1 MEEFRCEDTIYQLN
15 TLSPQSNKTVCC
27 DRSKNKTDAAPP
39 SDIKTYPGNK
49 RSEYSVIE
57 KQVHKLIDIAKNI
70 PSQNYSTNIEKV
82 QCMKHQMGEFIY
94 YGVSF
99 KTFYE

>member
-27 DRSKNKTDAAPP
+27 DRSKIETHAAPP

-57 KQVHKLIDIAKNI
+57 KQAHNLIYIAKYI
-70 PSQNYSTNIEKV
+70 PSQNYNRNIEEL
-82 QCMKHQMGEFIY
+82 QCMRHQMGESIN
-94 YGVSF
+94 GSVSF
-99 KTFYE
+99 KTFCE